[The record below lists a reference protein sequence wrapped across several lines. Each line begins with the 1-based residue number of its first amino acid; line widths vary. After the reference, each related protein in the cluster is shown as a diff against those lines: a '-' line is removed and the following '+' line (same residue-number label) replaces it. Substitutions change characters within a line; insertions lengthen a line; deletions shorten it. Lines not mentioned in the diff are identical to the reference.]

1 MCDDGSMAL
10 CLGKPAVEFL
20 FILGGAIGAPSEP
33 LESLLLHPLPT
44 SVLGC
49 GANPGRL
56 SRTDSS
62 PAKYYNQYIILCKT
76 TITIYTV
83 SNKNKK
89 LLMN

>member
-1 MCDDGSMAL
+1 MCEDGSIAL

-20 FILGGAIGAPSEP
+20 LILGGAIGAPSEP
-33 LESLLLHPLPT
+33 LESLLLHALPT

-62 PAKYYNQYIILCKT
+62 PAKNHNLDVISTRPL
-76 TITIYTV
+76 
-83 SNKNKK
+83 
-89 LLMN
+89 